1 VGFGIDRRARSR
13 KGKGL
18 FRRAPDPKDIGQRLA
33 FLLMRMKRTTSKQLK
48 KEDRF
53 IADVTFHPRAPA
65 ARLTVGPDGDLHV
78 VAETSTLG
86 PGYHADVLARLG
98 PVLEELDFVWTEPAD
113 EDPAAAMCR
122 WLASELT
129 GPDQV
134 IVGVP
139 TSRTFVSDAPVL
151 TALGP
156 RDAAWCEAVRADP
169 LRAKDAFPWWEAG
182 KGRLELANALLAMWQ
197 EIPWREPIDEPER
210 ELMERTEAELAA
222 AHAAGITDL
231 PYEAWAELLGYLGRD
246 DAAAKP
252 IYERAGDR
260 PATIGY
266 RRLDMEIALS
276 GGWIVQ
282 VPGSFAGRWEDDG
295 ARYWASDG
303 DRAIEFTSL
312 TAEGETDSA
321 KLLAVAPEV
330 HPALERFTD
339 GERCGRAEVSD
350 EDHVHIVHGL
360 VAQAPHVAIL
370 TLKGEKKHEAW
381 ALATWKTLRRET

>member
-1 VGFGIDRRARSR
+1 
-13 KGKGL
+13 
-18 FRRAPDPKDIGQRLA
+18 
-33 FLLMRMKRTTSKQLK
+33 MKRTSSKQIK
-48 KEDRF
+48 KDDRF
-53 IADVTFHPRAPA
+53 LADVTFHPRAPA
-65 ARLTVGPDGDLHV
+65 ARLSIGADGELHV
-78 VAETSTLG
+78 KAETSTLG
-86 PGYHADVLARLG
+86 PGYHTDVLARLA
-98 PVLEELDFVWTEPAD
+98 PVLDELDFAWTEPD
-113 EDPAAAMCR
+113 DPDPGPAMCK
-122 WLASELT
+122 WLAGLLT
-129 GPDQV
+129 GDADDQ
-134 IVGVP
+134 IIIGVP
-139 TSRTFVSDAPVL
+139 TTRAFLSDAPLL

-169 LRAKDAFPWWEAG
+169 LRAKDAFPWWETG
-182 KGRLELANALLAMWQ
+182 KGRLDLANALIAMWQ

-210 ELMERTEAELAA
+210 ALMERTEAELAA
-222 AHAAGITDL
+222 AHAAGITEM

-246 DAAAKP
+246 DAEAQK
-252 IYERAGDR
+252 IYKLAGDR
-260 PATIGY
+260 EATLGY

-282 VPGSFAGRWEDDG
+282 VPGSFAGRWEDEG

-312 TAEGETDSA
+312 TAEGETDSE

-330 HPALERFTD
+330 HPAVDRFTD
-339 GERCGRAEVSD
+339 GDRCGRAEISD

-381 ALATWKTLRRET
+381 ALATWKTLRRES